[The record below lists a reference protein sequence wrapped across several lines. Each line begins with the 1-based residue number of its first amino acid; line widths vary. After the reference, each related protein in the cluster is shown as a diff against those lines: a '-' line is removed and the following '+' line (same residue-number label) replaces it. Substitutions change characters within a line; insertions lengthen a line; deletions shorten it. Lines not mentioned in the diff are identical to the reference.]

1 MLASGRSMLGS
12 ALKPLARWS
21 TGPAVPFPV
30 SEPHEWYPSP
40 ARKTE
45 RNRSST
51 QGQPCCTN
59 PAQRA
64 SRTGPSRFTPCVLRK
79 RRGLSADWAPPRK
92 SGAFQTQT
100 QTLERSASSVSRS
113 KKCRRLTSKPTVIFS
128 PLRDVVRGSTRAT
141 KFSSLPLVERYR

>member
-51 QGQPCCTN
+51 QGQPCCKN

-64 SRTGPSRFTPCVLRK
+64 SK
-79 RRGLSADWAPPRK
+79 RALQDLPP
-92 SGAFQTQT
+92 AFCANAGGCRRIGRRPQGRAFRALD

-113 KKCRRLTSKPTVIFS
+113 KKCRRLTSNPTVIFS